1 MVQPTNPPTITTPAS
16 ASAAAGSGSAPSPV
30 KSANLARLA
39 PFLALAFTLVIAACA
54 TTADGDSGHA
64 PDNLAL
70 TDSSDPLAGR
80 APADRTVP
88 TSPPGTT
95 PWTGPDRPPSEQLNT
110 DAPSRPLPPVPH
122 GTPDEPFG
130 PLPDSEEALA
140 VITPTDVILPVVD
153 ERENG
158 WLVESVCHGFAMV
171 TEGRPIGRAHVV
183 LDPGHGGD
191 EVGATSPSGLR
202 ESDLNLQV
210 ATRAAEILEEAG
222 ATVVLTRTWD
232 YRMTVAARGRLAKAI
247 EPGLFVSVHHNGGA
261 PPNGDRPGTLVYTK
275 TGSPESTRFGGLF
288 YQVMQPMLLGAAEP
302 KQEAYAAYAEAL
314 AAHEA
319 QIAAYD
325 QSVVARDQALVTNG
339 QIPPETTT
347 TVPPTTTVP
356 LGGIRMPGVREVPP
370 TTTTVPASA
379 ESTVPVPDTIPL
391 PPAFEGEP
399 VREFRWAG
407 TGNAGVRSW
416 TRSDG
421 EDYLGLLRHS
431 GDVPAVLAEFL
442 FVTNPSEEELLLDPA
457 FIEKEAGA
465 LADAIILYFT
475 TNAEGT
481 GIVADQFGDQ
491 NIGGGGGRS
500 GCIDPPL
507 R

>member
-1 MVQPTNPPTITTPAS
+1 MVQPTTNTTKTTNTTNTTTSPTS
-16 ASAAAGSGSAPSPV
+16 ARKPGRRSA
-30 KSANLARLA
+30 LARVA
-39 PFLALAFTLVIAACA
+39 PFLVLAFTLVVAACA
-54 TTADGDSGHA
+54 ATAEDGSDDR
-64 PDNLAL
+64 PDELAL
-70 TDSSDPLAGR
+70 TDGSDPLTGR
-80 APADRTVP
+80 SAADRTFP

-95 PWTGPDRPPSEQLNT
+95 PWTGPERPPSELLDT
-110 DAPSRPLPPVPH
+110 DDPARPLPPIPH
-122 GTPDEPFG
+122 GTPEEPFA

-153 ERENG
+153 ERDNG

-171 TEGRPIGRAHVV
+171 TEGRPVGRAHVI
-183 LDPGHGGD
+183 LDPGHGGA
-191 EVGATSPSGLR
+191 EVGATSPTGLR

-210 ATRAAEILEEAG
+210 ATRAAEILEQAG
-222 ATVVLTRTWD
+222 ATVILTRTWD
-232 YRMTVAARGRLAKAI
+232 YRMTVAARGKLAKAI

-261 PPNGDRPGTLVYTK
+261 PANGDRPGTLVYTK

-302 KQEAYAAYAEAL
+302 KQEAYAAYADAL
-314 AAHEA
+314 AVHEA
-319 QIAAYD
+319 QVAAYD
-325 QSVVARDQALVTNG
+325 QSVAVRDQALVANG
-339 QIPPETTT
+339 QLPPEATT
-347 TVPPTTTVP
+347 TVPPTTIVGP
-356 LGGIRMPGVREVPP
+356 DGLRRPSVREVPS
-370 TTTTVPASA
+370 TTTTVAA
-379 ESTVPVPDTIPL
+379 TTDSTVPVPDTLPL

-421 EDYLGLLRHS
+421 RDYLGVLRHS
-431 GDVPAVLAEFL
+431 GDVPAALAEFL

-475 TNAEGT
+475 TDAEGT
-481 GIVADQFGDQ
+481 GFVDAQFDNQ
-491 NIGGGGGRS
+491 DIGGSGGSS
-500 GCIDPPL
+500 GCVDPAL
-507 R
+507 Q